1 MKDLV
6 SKLWDIFKKDPLG
19 IISVLVMD
27 IAEIVFLSL
36 NPYVIGKCIDGFFEN
51 NYFWFYILIVLQFLF
66 IAVRV
71 TNKRLDTKI
80 YEQIIE
86 AESNTYYR
94 EKIQTNASD
103 SQISSRLNL
112 VSELVSFFEFDLVQ
126 IINMFSGIAVS
137 LSYIL
142 ASSGLLPFFS
152 AIAVSLLVYIVTKKY
167 HRHIADNNVKFQD
180 HDEIREEVISSRDE
194 QRFSYFAKTIL
205 NLRKSISDLDA
216 KAYLWTDVFQS
227 IFLIFAIVFT
237 VRMGNYTSGQLF
249 SIITYIMMLNGSVS
263 EINEVRTRVYDLI
276 DSVAR
281 LESNEE

>member
-1 MKDLV
+1 MYECFSGYSV
-6 SKLWDIFKKDPLG
+6 ACVLG
-19 IISVLVMD
+19 
-27 IAEIVFLSL
+27 
-36 NPYVIGKCIDGFFEN
+36 CFEN

-281 LESNEE
+281 LERNEE

>member
-71 TNKRLDTKI
+71 TNKCLDTRI

-142 ASSGLLPFFS
+142 TSSGLLPFFS
-152 AIAVSLLVYIVTKKY
+152 AIVGSLLVYIFTKKY

-194 QRFSYFAKTIL
+194 RRFSYFTRTIL

-227 IFLIFAIVFT
+227 IFLIFAIVLT

-249 SIITYIMMLNGSVS
+249 SIITYIMRLNESVS
-263 EINEVRTRVYDLI
+263 EINEVRTKVYDLI

-281 LESNEE
+281 LERNEE

>member
-1 MKDLV
+1 MQCYNSRKRKSGLMKDLV

-94 EKIQTNASD
+94 EKIQTHASD

-142 ASSGLLPFFS
+142 ASSGLLPFFP
-152 AIAVSLLVYIVTKKY
+152 LL
-167 HRHIADNNVKFQD
+167 Q
-180 HDEIREEVISSRDE
+180 
-194 QRFSYFAKTIL
+194 
-205 NLRKSISDLDA
+205 
-216 KAYLWTDVFQS
+216 YLF
-227 IFLIFAIVFT
+227 
-237 VRMGNYTSGQLF
+237 
-249 SIITYIMMLNGSVS
+249 
-263 EINEVRTRVYDLI
+263 
-276 DSVAR
+276 
-281 LESNEE
+281 